1 MALQDDVAVDGMS
14 MVAPPVA
21 FITFADGIRLPGLR
35 TVVTGGRDEFGP
47 PALIRPLL
55 DRWNPQA
62 NLEIIDDADHFFF
75 GYLDELTRL
84 LAQALKA
91 AA

>member
-1 MALQDDVAVDGMS
+1 VVA
-14 MVAPPVA
+14 
-21 FITFADGIRLPGLR
+21 
-35 TVVTGGRDEFGP
+35 GGRDEFGP

-75 GYLDELTRL
+75 GYLDELTCL